1 MNGHT
6 YSMNNSGHWL
16 ANQSFTRAL
25 ASLLV
30 RVIAGL
36 RFLWPAILCAA
47 VLAGPM
53 PAQQLPVIRFVRS
66 PDVAPDFK
74 LRDFVGKDLSLA
86 ASRGKVILL
95 NFWATWCG
103 PCRAEIPTL
112 VKLQERYKDQLQII
126 GLVVDEDEEDAVRQ
140 VVAAEGINYPVA
152 MAPTDVRIEYG
163 GITALPSVFVIDR
176 EGRVVQKHVG
186 LFNPTLYEAEIRAL
200 ADLPIAARIETFEDT
215 GEVFLKHADRA
226 TSLPGVDFRNL
237 SAEQRNAALHKF
249 NAQQCD
255 CGCKFTLAQCRI
267 YDPACKISQ
276 KRTAEI
282 VKAIAAAAAEA
293 KAGTDKKETD
303 VPNPENPAPP
313 SAPATTQQP
322 PSP

>member
-1 MNGHT
+1 MSAHT
-6 YSMNNSGHWL
+6 YRMKNPGPGLPNPV
-16 ANQSFTRAL
+16 FTRSL
-25 ASLLV
+25 ASLPI
-30 RVIAGL
+30 RVIAAL
-36 RFLWPAILCAA
+36 RFLLLAILYA
-47 VLAGPM
+47 VPLPVAM
-53 PAQQLPVIRFVRS
+53 YAQQLPVIRFVRN

-74 LRDFVGKDLSLA
+74 LKDFAGKNLSLA
-86 ASRGKVILL
+86 DSRGKVILL

-126 GLVVDEDEEDAVRQ
+126 GLVVDEDEVDPVRQ

-152 MAPTDVRIEYG
+152 MAPTDVRMQYG

-176 EGRVVQKHVG
+176 EGRVVQKHLG
-186 LFNPTLYEAEIRAL
+186 LFNPALYETEIRAL

-215 GEVFLKHADRA
+215 GEIFLKHADRA

-267 YDPACKISQ
+267 YDPACQISQ

-282 VKAIAAAAAEA
+282 VKSIAASEA
-293 KAGTDKKETD
+293 KTDKKEKD
-303 VPNPENPAPP
+303 VPKAENPASP